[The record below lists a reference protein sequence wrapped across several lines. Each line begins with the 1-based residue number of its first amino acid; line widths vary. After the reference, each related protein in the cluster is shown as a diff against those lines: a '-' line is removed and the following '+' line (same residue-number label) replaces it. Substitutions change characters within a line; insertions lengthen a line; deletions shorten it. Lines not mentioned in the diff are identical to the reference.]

1 MINNEIKERTLES
14 FPSLQNEDLELLRE
28 DLYYK
33 NILKDEVLITPES
46 IDDQLFMILKGFVYI
61 SVVDTV
67 GEESVLHIGSKG
79 DLVGS
84 RKAVFMEAN
93 KTILN
98 EDKGYYVKAL
108 RGTEILVIDSTIFV
122 ERLMEES
129 HLVAWFLSMLQRMLG
144 RMVIRMENLLSLTAE
159 ERYEKLMREFPHY
172 IQNFPSKHIAT
183 FLGITPNSLSRIRA
197 RSIKKTNK

>member
-61 SVVDTV
+61 SVVDIA

-84 RKAVFMEAN
+84 RKAVCMEAN

-98 EDKGYYVKAL
+98 EDKSYYVKAL
-108 RGTEILVIDSTIFV
+108 RGTEILVIDSAVFV
-122 ERLMEES
+122 ERLMEQS

-183 FLGITPNSLSRIRA
+183 FLGIRPNSLSRIRA

>member
-46 IDDQLFMILKGFVYI
+46 SDDQLFMILKGFVYI